1 MATTPARRASSAWRP
16 RGHNSHASAKVATL
30 WPPAP
35 RRAVAARPQL
45 PRLRESCPVLAA
57 GARRAAAARPS
68 RGHNYCASAKVA
80 PFWPPARAA
89 PRPPAPRAATTPTPP
104 RRLPRSGRRRRATR
118 WPRGHN
124 SHASA
129 KPAPFWPPA
138 PLRDRAHACRAAT
151 TPAPPRW
158 RPRCGRRRPLA
169 TAPTRVARPQ
179 LPRLREGCPVLAA
192 GAAAARPS
200 RGHNSQASAKAAPFW
215 PPRAQWAA
223 LCRAPPAPPHPRPG
237 STSPPPA
244 PSRRRTRPSSR
255 ARRAPSPPRSRSRT
269 ARPSCRR
276 RRRG

>member
-1 MATTPARRASSAWRP
+1 VAAGAAPRGSRAATTPPPPRRLP
-16 RGHNSHASAKVATL
+16 RSGRRR
-30 WPPAP
+30 AP
-35 RRAVAARPQL
+35 RRGRPPLARPQL
-45 PRLRESCPVLAA
+45 LRLREGCPVLAA
-57 GARRAAAARPS
+57 SARRAAAARPS
-68 RGHNYCASAKVA
+68 RGHNSHASAKVA
-80 PFWPPARAA
+80 PFWPPAPRHAVAA
-89 PRPPAPRAATTPTPP
+89 RPQ
-104 RRLPRSGRRRRATR
+104 LPRLREACPVLAAGAA
-118 WPRGHN
+118 PRGHN